1 MSTTGANGR
10 RATVGDRFRKL
21 LATWL
26 ATLPKAGWRGGTGE
40 LFDALETLNV
50 GGKFFTIV
58 TRGSA
63 LTKLLALHDGTFAEA
78 GFACRAGRTQ
88 STRFLA
94 VEPVRVRK
102 PAPVTPDAKA
112 LLAEIDRAIDDAE
125 SVLAEV
131 APLANDNPLT
141 PANDTTPS
149 MENAP

>member
-10 RATVGDRFRKL
+10 RATVADRFRKL

-63 LTKLLALHDGTFAEA
+63 LSKLLALHHETFAAA
-78 GFACRAGRTQ
+78 GFACRSGRTS

-94 VEPVRVRK
+94 IEPVRVRK

-112 LLAEIDRAIDDAE
+112 LLAEIDLEIDDAE
-125 SVLAEV
+125 ALLAS
-131 APLANDNPLT
+131 NDP
-141 PANDTTPS
+141 PANDDAMTP
-149 MENAP
+149 EDAP